1 MKKSVLFSLIL
12 LLPPFVPSARA
23 EGPDGDKPALEFQET
38 EYSFG
43 IVPRDSVLVHT
54 FRFRN
59 VADTTVRI
67 LSAASTCPCV
77 KVEVTEYEIAAGGE
91 GGVTVTFNGSN
102 KFPGRFQQLVRVYTD
117 ASPEP
122 AFLELFGTLQKNE

>member
-12 LLPPFVPSARA
+12 LLLPFVPSARA
-23 EGPDGDKPALEFQET
+23 EGPDGDKLALEFQET
-38 EYSFG
+38 EYTFG
-43 IVPRDSVLVHT
+43 TVPRDSVLVHT

-77 KVEVTEYEIAAGGE
+77 KVEVSEYEIVAGDE
-91 GGVTVTFNGSN
+91 GSITVTFNGSN